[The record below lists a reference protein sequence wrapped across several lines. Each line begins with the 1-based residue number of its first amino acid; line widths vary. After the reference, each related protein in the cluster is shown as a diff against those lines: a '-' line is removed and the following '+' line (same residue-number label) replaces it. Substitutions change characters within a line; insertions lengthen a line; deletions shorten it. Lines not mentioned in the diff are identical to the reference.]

1 LGVWVLSVFGFVL
14 GVVAADRRVQML
26 LTRLAT
32 RSPLTYAPTQPP
44 HPSFIGFDAVATLA
58 EETKNPAID
67 MPVRSTRFEIA

>member
-1 LGVWVLSVFGFVL
+1 
-14 GVVAADRRVQML
+14 ML